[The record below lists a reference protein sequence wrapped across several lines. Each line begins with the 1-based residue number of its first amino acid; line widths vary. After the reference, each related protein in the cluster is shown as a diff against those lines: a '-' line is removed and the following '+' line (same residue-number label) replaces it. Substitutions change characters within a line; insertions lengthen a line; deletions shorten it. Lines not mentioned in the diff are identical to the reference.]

1 MSHNAV
7 RENPLSINE
16 RHYTMT
22 RKDKAKNTAQIV
34 RGKMKR
40 NAGDAAGDR
49 GLSAEGR
56 VDEAMGH
63 IKQAAEHVKDVF
75 KK

>member
-1 MSHNAV
+1 MKYEGNFSQSTKGNKA
-7 RENPLSINE
+7 
-16 RHYTMT
+16 MT
-22 RKDKAKNTAQIV
+22 RKDKAKNAAQIV

-56 VDEAMGH
+56 ADEAMGH
-63 IKQAAEHVKDVF
+63 LKQAAEHVKDVF

>member
-1 MSHNAV
+1 
-7 RENPLSINE
+7 
-16 RHYTMT
+16 MT
-22 RKDKAKNTAQIV
+22 KKDKAKNTAQIV

-40 NAGDAAGDR
+40 NAGDASGDR
-49 GLSAEGR
+49 GLATEGR

-63 IKQAAEHVKDVF
+63 LKQAAEHVKDVF

>member
-1 MSHNAV
+1 M
-7 RENPLSINE
+7 RYEGILSQSTE
-16 RHYTMT
+16 GKKAMA
-22 RKDKAKNTAQIV
+22 RKEKAKNAAQIV
-34 RGKMKR
+34 RGRMKR

-56 VDEAMGH
+56 ADEAMGH
-63 IKQAAEHVKDVF
+63 LKQAAEHVKDVF